1 MFNQFTGIGNLAA
14 DPESRFTA
22 SGTQV
27 ANFTVCC
34 DSGYGDKKVTEFV
47 RCVAWA
53 KTAELAVSYMHKGSK
68 VLIQGEMNT
77 RKWTDNNGVDRYSTE
92 ITVRELR
99 FLSPRS
105 EGGQQQEQYPEPV
118 PGMMGTGEDTP
129 F

>member
-14 DPESRFTA
+14 DPESRSTA

-53 KTAELAVSYMHKGSK
+53 KTAELAVSYLHKGSK

-99 FLSPRS
+99 FLSPRG
-105 EGGQQQEQYPEPV
+105 EGGQQQEPEPY
-118 PGMMGTGEDTP
+118 PSNNGTGEDVP

>member
-14 DPESRFTA
+14 DPESRSTA

-53 KTAELAVSYMHKGSK
+53 KTAELAVSYLHKGSK

-92 ITVRELR
+92 ITVRELK
-99 FLSPRS
+99 FLSPKS
-105 EGGQQQEQYPEPV
+105 EQQEQNTFPDP
-118 PGMMGTGEDTP
+118 PSGNDTGEDVP